1 VPEGGGAWFLY
12 FFSEGGTKT
21 SKKGEEEETLTL
33 SSLSLSFSL
42 FPLQHQQKTLKKQ
55 EEDRLAGYLSLLKV
69 GPALLKFLPGR
80 AAADVRRWLTTY
92 SYWNSGGR
100 QNVTSML
107 LYLADEVLDVA
118 AEAEGGGGGERAGGT
133 ADSSS
138 ASPSSPLEALSAFAA
153 KLLRGEAF
161 ASVSDSSPDPPVAA
175 IAEPAPIVET
185 PATGCVHPARPGH
198 VFATPT
204 EYLRWYASSG
214 RASRAPAGAP
224 VVAVL
229 LYRKHVV
236 TDQPYLPEL
245 IDELEKGGLVPV
257 PIFINGVEAH
267 TVVRDLLTTDA
278 ELEAGAGRRGAGAAG
293 PAAAAARPGP
303 APPCAPAPDLAAEFS
318 SYSAA
323 PSARV
328 RVDAVVSTIGFPLV
342 GGPAGTME
350 GGRQAEVAR
359 EILQSKDVPYFV
371 AAPLLIQDVRAW
383 AKDGVSGLQSVVL
396 YALPELDGA
405 VDALPLGG
413 LVNGDIF
420 LVRERVASL
429 AARVLAW
436 VTLRRTPPAERRVA
450 AVLYGFPP
458 GVGATGTAA
467 LLDVPRSIDAIVGAM
482 DGAGYDLGPGS
493 RARERQGSGG
503 AGGGSAAAAAAA
515 AAEAETGG
523 PEKWAGVGQAVI
535 DALARQLQPRAL
547 ARGAAGVLAA
557 GVGGE
562 GGGGGGARSAAHFGA
577 VAAAADVPAAQLRDW
592 LSFPPAWGPTEW
604 GPIPFLPPSDIL
616 VRRMEANWG
625 DLRRQ
630 TQAAAGGLPTGG
642 DGTPVAA
649 GVELGKL
656 RFGVQPALGIEGDP
670 MRLLFDRDLTPHPS
684 YAAFYLHL
692 RRGFKAHALLH
703 LGMHGTVEWL
713 PGSPLGSTALSW
725 PDVLLGNLP
734 NAYVYAAN
742 NPSESIVAKR
752 RGFGTLVSYNVP
764 PYGRS
769 GLYKQLAALGDALG
783 EWREVAGGGGG
794 GGESEEAA
802 AAGSDAAAEGAARG
816 VIADLV
822 ASSGLYKD
830 CPVSLDT
837 AGPFSPPP
845 SPPTPEGLGALSA
858 SEFASY
864 ASRLTSYLRTLEARL
879 FSEGLHVFGQAPN
892 PKEMGS
898 YLEAYYGNGEGPPRV
913 PSEALKEIAEGN
925 GVAAARAAL
934 ERAEAGAPALPAPS
948 AAAGPPSA
956 ARDLLPEAEAIRSL
970 LLQNTDELSG
980 LLAALDGRYVAAAPG
995 GDLLRDGPGV
1005 LPTGRNIYSLDPF
1018 RMPSATAVARGARA
1032 ADAILKAHAAS
1043 SSASSADFSPR
1054 QPFPETV
1061 AVNLWGL
1068 DAIKTRGESVG
1079 IVLRLVGARVVSEG
1093 TGRVARF
1100 ELVPLAELSPPGRP
1114 RVDVL
1119 CNVSG
1124 IFRDSFRNVLDL
1136 LDALFEAAA
1145 AAEGESDEQ
1154 NFIRKHAREAE
1165 ARGIAR
1171 PASRLFSNPAGDY
1184 GSMVGERVG
1193 AGTWDSGAEL
1203 GATWAARN
1211 AFSFGRGGADGE
1223 AGAARPELLESL
1235 LSTTERVV
1243 QTVDSVEYG
1252 LTDINEY
1259 YANTGALAR
1268 AAGDARARRA
1278 REEGGKGSGSDDDEK
1293 EQQESLL
1300 PAVSVVEAFGD
1311 GPPRDLDA
1319 VLRLEYRS
1327 KLLNPK
1333 WAKAMAGAGSG
1344 GAFEIGQR
1352 MTAMLGWGA
1361 TSGFKEAWTWQQAAE
1376 TYVLDEEMASTLRRN
1391 NPEAFRN
1398 VVGRMLEAAG
1408 RGIWEGADEEM
1419 LVRKKS
1425 FFFFSRVFS
1434 ALLLRRERRGEEK
1447 GERKSSHLFLFF
1459 LSKNETKNRR
1469 SSGMHTVT
1477 STTGSRAWS
1486 REREPGNWERERTRN
1501 CFFFNSC

>member
-1 VPEGGGAWFLY
+1 MF
-12 FFSEGGTKT
+12 
-21 SKKGEEEETLTL
+21 
-33 SSLSLSFSL
+33 
-42 FPLQHQQKTLKKQ
+42 
-55 EEDRLAGYLSLLKV
+55 
-69 GPALLKFLPGR
+69 
-80 AAADVRRWLTTY
+80 
-92 SYWNSGGR
+92 
-100 QNVTSML
+100 
-107 LYLADEVLDVA
+107 
-118 AEAEGGGGGERAGGT
+118 
-133 ADSSS
+133 
-138 ASPSSPLEALSAFAA
+138 ASPA
-153 KLLRGEAF
+153 
-161 ASVSDSSPDPPVAA
+161 
-175 IAEPAPIVET
+175 
-185 PATGCVHPARPGH
+185 
-198 VFATPT
+198 

-214 RASRAPAGAP
+214 RAARAPAGAP

-236 TDQPYLPEL
+236 TDQPYLPDL
-245 IDELEKGGLVPV
+245 IEELEKGGLVPV

-267 TVVRDLLTTDA
+267 TVVRDLLTTEA
-278 ELEAGAGRRGAGAAG
+278 EMEKEREKRKNSWGRGAGLG
-293 PAAAAARPGP
+293 SSSSSSSTSSSTSVI
-303 APPCAPAPDLAAEFS
+303 DLASEFA
-318 SYSAA
+318 SYS
-323 PSARV
+323 PSSSSKI

-350 GGRQAEVAR
+350 GGRQAEVAK
-359 EILQSKDVPYFV
+359 EILSSKDVPYFV

-383 AKDGVSGLQSVVL
+383 AKDGVAGLQSVVL

-413 LVNGDIF
+413 LINGDIF
-420 LVRERVASL
+420 LVRERVARL
-429 AARVLAW
+429 AARVSAW
-436 VTLRRTPPAERRVA
+436 VRLRRTPPAERRVG
-450 AVLYGFPP
+450 VVVFGFPP

-467 LLDVPRSIDAIVGAM
+467 LLDVPKSIDAIAAAM
-482 DGAGYDLGPGS
+482 DGAGYDLGPRS
-493 RARERQGSGG
+493 G
-503 AGGGSAAAAAAA
+503 AGAARRGGGNGGGGGAAAATADGSGH
-515 AAEAETGG
+515 EGGGGG
-523 PEKWAGVGQAVI
+523 PEGEEKWRGVGQAVI
-535 DALARQLQPRAL
+535 DALARQLEPRTL

-557 GVGGE
+557 GVGGGDIGGEE
-562 GGGGGGARSAAHFGA
+562 GSSLSAASFGA
-577 VAAAADVPAAQLRDW
+577 AAAAADVPAARLREW
-592 LSFPPAWGPTEW
+592 LSFPSEWGPTEW

-616 VRRMEANWG
+616 VSRMEANWG
-625 DLRRQ
+625 DLRKQ
-630 TQAAAGGLPTGG
+630 QGSQAAGLLPTGG

-649 GVELGKL
+649 GVDLGL
-656 RFGVQPALGIEGDP
+656 VRFGVQPALGVEGDP

-692 RRGFKAHALLH
+692 RKEFKAHALGEFFFFLSLFSITITTSTNETENSLSFFFSFPFFYTVH

-725 PDVLLGNLP
+725 PDVLLGDLP
-734 NAYVYAAN
+734 NAYIYAAN

-769 GLYKQLAALGDALG
+769 GLYKQLAALGDALE
-783 EWREVAGGGGG
+783 EWREVSGGGRV
-794 GGESEEAA
+794 GEEQGAAEEE
-802 AAGSDAAAEGAARG
+802 GDAAAERAARG

-830 CPVSLDT
+830 CPAVPSSSST
-837 AGPFSPPP
+837 S
-845 SPPTPEGLGALSA
+845 SPPTPEDLEALS
-858 SEFASY
+858 SSDFAAY
-864 ASRLTSYLRTLEARL
+864 ASRLGSYLRTLEARL
-879 FSEGLHVFGQAPN
+879 FSEGLHVLGAPPS

-898 YLEAYYGNGEGPPRV
+898 YLEAYYGSGEGGPPRV
-913 PSEALKEIAEGN
+913 PSEALREIAEGR

-934 ERAEAGAPALPAPS
+934 ERAVVASSPS
-948 AAAGPPSA
+948 SPVVAATAATATATTPPPPSPSPV
-956 ARDLLPEAEAIRSL
+956 DLLSEAEEIRSL

-980 LLAALDGRYVAAAPG
+980 LLTALDGRYVAAAPG

-1005 LPTGRNIYSLDPF
+1005 LPTGRNIFSLDPF
-1018 RMPSATAVARGARA
+1018 RMPSAAAVARGARA
-1032 ADAILKAHAAS
+1032 ADAILQAHISSNSSDYDSASPS
-1043 SSASSADFSPR
+1043 SSY
-1054 QPFPETV
+1054 PETV

-1100 ELVPLAELSPPGRP
+1100 ELVPLSELEPPGRP

-1145 AAEGESDEQ
+1145 TAEGESEEM
-1154 NFIRKHAREAE
+1154 NFVKKHAREA
-1165 ARGIAR
+1165 AAKGIAR

-1193 AGTWDSGAEL
+1193 AGNWESGSEL

-1211 AFSFGRGGADGE
+1211 AFSFGRGSGSVDGGGE

-1268 AAGDARARRA
+1268 AAGDARKRRA
-1278 REEGGKGSGSDDDEK
+1278 REEGRGKGSGDDDGDEK
-1293 EQQESLL
+1293 TYA

-1333 WAKAMAGAGSG
+1333 WAKAMAAAGSG

-1361 TSGFKEAWTWQQAAE
+1361 TSVSEVFFSLGVGIFFVFFIVVFFFSLLLLLLLSSSSLFVLFRSLLFPPFCLLRNFSLSPQPQPQQGFKESWTWEQAAE
-1376 TYVLDEEMASTLRRN
+1376 TYVLDDEMAATLRKN

-1398 VVGRMLEAAG
+1398 VIGRMLEAAG
-1408 RGIWEGADEEM
+1408 RGIWEGADEE
-1419 LVRKKS
+1419 
-1425 FFFFSRVFS
+1425 
-1434 ALLLRRERRGEEK
+1434 LLAKLREAYSDIDDRIEG
-1447 GERKSSHLFLFF
+1447 
-1459 LSKNETKNRR
+1459 
-1469 SSGMHTVT
+1469 VV
-1477 STTGSRAWS
+1477 
-1486 REREPGNWERERTRN
+1486 
-1501 CFFFNSC
+1501 